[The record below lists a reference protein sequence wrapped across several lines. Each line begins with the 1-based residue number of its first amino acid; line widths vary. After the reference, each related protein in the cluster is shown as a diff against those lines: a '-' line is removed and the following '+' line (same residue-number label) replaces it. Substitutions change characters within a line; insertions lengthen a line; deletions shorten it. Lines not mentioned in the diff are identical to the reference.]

1 MNPLL
6 TLDQVTVGYRKPVLG
21 PVSLTVT
28 TGEVLGLSGSNGC
41 GKSTLLKALSGESR
55 LFGGSLRKA
64 PGLQIGL
71 QKQHP
76 ARLFGFPLSTD
87 EYLRLTGADTA
98 ALPERLQSL
107 RRQRVDSLS
116 GGQFQLLS
124 IWACLA
130 SPAQLVLLDE
140 PTNNLDPAGVRLLL
154 ELLVRRRPDQAIVV
168 VSHEQEFMAGVTT
181 RQIDVSTLHRPEF

>member
-1 MNPLL
+1 MTPLL
-6 TLDQVTVGYRKPVLG
+6 TLDEVTVGYRKPVLG
-21 PVSLTVT
+21 PVSLKVHA
-28 TGEVLGLSGSNGC
+28 GEVLGLSGSNGC
-41 GKSTLLKALSGESR
+41 GKSTLLKSLSGESR
-55 LFGGSLRKA
+55 LFSGSLRKA

-76 ARLFGFPLSTD
+76 ARLFGFPLSTE
-87 EYLRLTGADTA
+87 EYLRLTGADNTG
-98 ALPERLQSL
+98 LPARLQSL

-140 PTNNLDPAGVRLLL
+140 PTNNLDPAGVQLLL
-154 ELLVRRRPDQAIVV
+154 ELLVNRRHDQAVV
-168 VSHEQEFMAGVTT
+168 LVSHEQDFMAGVTT
-181 RQIDVSTLHRPEF
+181 RQLDVSTLHRPEF